1 MNIQDRIRQLQSNVV
16 KKRADDQRLSDAK
29 SEQAAA
35 MSEDQFREAFKRQY
49 RARDAKL
56 MANAAPV
63 VTPGV
68 NSAGVRPPAQQAARP
83 EQQEDLATRAQKL
96 LESFGPPP
104 AAPRPQQ
111 GPALP
116 PKVQGRNYPAGRID
130 AAVRQSTDAAIGL
143 GAGWGVEHGS
153 SDPSQMHR
161 YLSEGSPSLDRTPT
175 PRETGL
181 SNKDYTGSDAFRRA
195 LAMRNAS
202 RAAAKGADNQ
212 PPRDTNAER
221 IGQLTESGLNPDEA
235 SRVAGFERSVHGGV
249 SPQLSD
255 ANNTPEAKAER
266 ARRVE
271 GMRRTEARQDNYAR
285 GQLDGHLTGREAFEA
300 RAQQEGLRGTP
311 DAKPQGWQPISLQ
324 DFTDRAAGY
333 GLTPEAAAQAYEERP
348 DVMRDTGNSR
358 VMQAQASRAQAEW
371 LKTMPGI
378 HRKHAQEDAAKYGYG
393 TPEDQ
398 ITPEQ
403 YNARIERRNKERAAL
418 DPAYARERQIAKL
431 AKASGKTPE
440 EVEADM
446 FPKGVPQPSEEF
458 KERQAARKAQHA
470 RANEKIWERKGYR
483 GHLHEKTLSGDPAT
497 VREGLNRLHTI
508 TGDPAYLE
516 RIKALDAADA
526 ETAAHTR
533 GMEKLTAEQQQ
544 ALMMQNDAQA
554 ADENMELLRQKG
566 AKGARDDQS
575 VDLDKDRKQAL
586 TLQERTDLHELEK
599 MRLAGTL
606 EGENARRHA
615 QLKMKVDAHAAG
627 LAEAAAAAQ
636 QPRDIEKIEATGRAE
651 EGVEGV
657 RVAAGTPQSTA
668 NGYADEAFANP
679 ALSMGNS
686 RNEMAAQLRSTHPHL
701 TEDQAL
707 ELATS
712 TLRRRSLMNAAG
724 GSMHPGVRA
733 HLTNEMKRLGDDGRP
748 ALDASGKPSQP
759 MTQEEFRAY
768 AIQHAGMDADAA
780 DRVYNDL
787 NGVRPSA
794 GQADL
799 PPVPPGRIGPPR
811 PTGERRSGGAWSQ
824 PTPAEVEKARAD
836 RKKAAEDAAK
846 GQRRHPYSR
855 D

>member
-35 MSEDQFREAFKRQY
+35 MSEDQFTEAFKRQIQ
-49 RARDAKL
+49 ARDAKL
-56 MANAAPV
+56 VERAAPV

-143 GAGWGVEHGS
+143 GAVWADHGY

-221 IGQLTESGLNPDEA
+221 IGQLTESGLTPDEA

-311 DAKPQGWQPISLQ
+311 AAKPQGWQPISLQ

-348 DVMRDTGNSR
+348 DVMRDAGNDR

-418 DPAYARERQIAKL
+418 DPAYARERQIANL

-446 FPKGVPQPSEEF
+446 FPKGAPQPSEEF

-483 GHLHEKTLSGDPAT
+483 GHLQEKTLSGDPAT
-497 VREGLNRLHTI
+497 VREGLSRLADI
-508 TGDPAYLE
+508 TGNPMYLE
-516 RIKALDAADA
+516 RMKAMDA
-526 ETAAHTR
+526 EAAAEAEGKR
-533 GMEKLTAEQQQ
+533 SMEKLTAEQQHG
-544 ALMMQNDAQA
+544 LTMQNDAQA
-554 ADENMELLRQKG
+554 AAENLELLGQKG
-566 AKGARDDQS
+566 AADARKDQS
-575 VDLDKDRKQAL
+575 VELDKDRKHESGEKALDRGQAL

-599 MRLAGTL
+599 MRLAGKL
-606 EGENARRHA
+606 EGENARRHS

-657 RVAAGTPQSTA
+657 RVGGKGTPSDYGRQRADAGLAAPGASVRGLEQSLA
-668 NGYADEAFANP
+668 NDLRVKFPHLGVDEALVQAQNELKGSSLRLADSTPGSTMP
-679 ALSMGNS
+679 A
-686 RNEMAAQLRSTHPHL
+686 
-701 TEDQAL
+701 
-707 ELATS
+707 
-712 TLRRRSLMNAAG
+712 
-724 GSMHPGVRA
+724 GVRD
-733 HLTNEMKRLGDDGRP
+733 HLKEEIRLGADGQ
-748 ALDASGKPSQP
+748 GKKPMSQV
-759 MTQEEFRAY
+759 QFREY
-768 AIQHAGMDADAA
+768 AIRLGMSPAAA
-780 DRVYNDL
+780 DRVYTDIT
-787 NGVRPSA
+787 A
-794 GQADL
+794 
-799 PPVPPGRIGPPR
+799 PPVPSTGTGSMPPIPPGM
-811 PTGERRSGGAWSQ
+811 RSGRWVEDKGA
-824 PTPAEVEKARAD
+824 ARITS
-836 RKKAAEDAAK
+836 RK
-846 GQRRHPYSR
+846 
-855 D
+855 